1 MLPRRHAGIVQL
13 IALLAGASV
22 TGAQSLPN
30 LPQTLEGAWDVTIT
44 AQGSVLCTAPAVF
57 SRDGNVIA
65 DPCFG
70 SQLGAGYGVWIR
82 TGNREFAGT
91 FIGSIYSGSTG
102 QIVGRYKVRSRGTLH
117 SEGDT
122 FTGVFKTES
131 FDLAGN
137 LLNAV
142 TGSLLG
148 KRIQVEVVQ

>member
-1 MLPRRHAGIVQL
+1 MLTTRQSGIVQL
-13 IALLAGASV
+13 MALLAGASV

-30 LPQTLEGAWDVTIT
+30 LPQTLEGAWDVTIS

-65 DPCFG
+65 DPCSG
-70 SQLGAGYGVWIR
+70 SQLGAGYGVWLR

-91 FIGSIYSGSTG
+91 FIGNIYNGSTG
-102 QIVGRYKVRSRGTLH
+102 HIVGRYKVRSRGTLQ
-117 SEGDT
+117 SDGDT
-122 FTGVFKTES
+122 FTGVFKTEN

-142 TGSLLG
+142 TGILLG
-148 KRIQVEVVQ
+148 KRIQVEVLQ